1 MFGRSN
7 SAKSE
12 ARQARS
18 QHNARFNNKATD
30 PDSPEYLASHDE
42 VVKAEKAAK
51 KSRRW

>member
-18 QHNARFNNKATD
+18 QHNARFNSKNTD
-30 PDSPEYLASHDE
+30 PDSPEYLASHDQ
-42 VVKAEKAAK
+42 VIAKEKAAK
-51 KSRRW
+51 RKRG